1 MCAPLTTLHSLVFRP
16 SAHFAS
22 QGYRY
27 AVQVLPSLV
36 VAPRYFNGAIEL
48 GTVTQSFGAF
58 SHVFNDLSVVVTRF
72 DALSQLGA
80 QVGRIQ
86 ELCDAVEAKVRR
98 ENRIFS
104 GKKPAEI
111 EQIEQGA
118 RSQIAIREIPDAG
131 LDLDGV
137 SVVTPSIDNPRE
149 LVHNVSLSVP
159 PGGRLLI
166 AGASG
171 CGKSSLVRAI
181 AGLWSNGVGTITRPS
196 GGMFFLPQRPFM
208 TLGSLAQNLVY
219 PKSIEDSDVPSDE
232 ELHRMLAAVNLQ
244 ELPARMGGLQAVC
257 DWGDVLSLGEQ
268 QRLSFARLLIAR
280 PQLAII
286 DEGSS
291 ALDLAGEQRMYDRL
305 RALDISVVSIGHRP
319 SLLKYHDMMLRLGVD
334 KDAES
339 NKNWVVTQI
348 TQKARDEVVAQA
360 L

>member
-1 MCAPLTTLHSLVFRP
+1 M
-16 SAHFAS
+16 
-22 QGYRY
+22 
-27 AVQVLPSLV
+27 
-36 VAPRYFNGAIEL
+36 VAPRYFSGAIEL

-58 SHVFNDLSVVVTRF
+58 SHVFNDLSFVVNRF

-86 ELCDAVEAKVRR
+86 ELCDAIETKVGRDK
-98 ENRIFS
+98 RIFS
-104 GKKPAEI
+104 GSKPAEMEKI
-111 EQIEQGA
+111 ELAA
-118 RSQIAIREIPDAG
+118 RSEIAIKEVPNAG
-131 LDLDGV
+131 LELDGV
-137 SVVTPSIDNPRE
+137 SVVTPSIGNPRE

-166 AGASG
+166 AGPSG

-181 AGLWSNGVGTITRPS
+181 AGLWSNGTGTITRPS

-219 PKSIEDSDVPSDE
+219 PKSIEDPDVPSE
-232 ELHRMLAAVNLQ
+232 EEMYHMLAAVNLQ
-244 ELPARMGGLQAVC
+244 ELPGRMGGLQAVC

-268 QRLSFARLLIAR
+268 QRLSFARLLIAK

-291 ALDLAGEQRMYDRL
+291 ALDIAGEKRMYTRL
-305 RALDISVVSIGHRP
+305 RELNISVVSIGHRP
-319 SLLKYHDMMLRLGVD
+319 SLLKYHDLMLRLGVN
-334 KDAES
+334 KDEET
-339 NKNWVVTQI
+339 NKNWTVTQI
-348 TQKARDEVVAQA
+348 TQKARDEVVAQV